1 MSQVLSVH
9 RWRGGE
15 DCPQNTLVCRINR
28 SRKNVHVEIHLSDQG
43 VHIMSVLWHLFPMT
57 KNVLHPLMINSPHL
71 KSMWIFRFSS
81 RLSYMAGASA
91 LKPSW
96 CWRRL
101 LCVPGERSSG
111 QACTCAPGE
120 MEPAWKVKR
129 GQVEVMLNI
138 PSSPSLKSSVFF
150 VKLSCYSFSLGNAS
164 PVLLSAVPSIR
175 CCVCSQSRAWPVGL
189 FCSLVV
195 TSLYLTL
202 MKLCPPGWTNARVIW
217 ATLGLLSAADL
228 R

>member
-1 MSQVLSVH
+1 
-9 RWRGGE
+9 
-15 DCPQNTLVCRINR
+15 
-28 SRKNVHVEIHLSDQG
+28 
-43 VHIMSVLWHLFPMT
+43 MSVLRHLFPVT
-57 KNVLHPLMINSPHL
+57 KNVLHPLMINSPRL
-71 KSMWIFRFSS
+71 NSTWIFRFSS
-81 RLSYMAGASA
+81 GLPYAAAASA

-96 CWRRL
+96 CWTRL

-111 QACTCAPGE
+111 QACTCARGE

-129 GQVEVMLNI
+129 GQMEVMLNI
-138 PSSPSLKSSVFF
+138 PSSPSLKSSVFL

-164 PVLLSAVPSIR
+164 PMLLSAVTSNR
-175 CCVCSQSRAWPVGL
+175 WCVCSQSRAWPVGL
-189 FCSLVV
+189 FCSLGV

-202 MKLCPPGWTNARVIW
+202 MKLCLPGWTNASVIW